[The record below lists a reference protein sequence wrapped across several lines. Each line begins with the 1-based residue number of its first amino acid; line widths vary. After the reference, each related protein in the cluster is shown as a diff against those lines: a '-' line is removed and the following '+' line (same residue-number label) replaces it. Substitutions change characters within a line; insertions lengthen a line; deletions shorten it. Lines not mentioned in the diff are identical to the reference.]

1 MGWGGG
7 QAKKKKPK
15 VQRVSCPGSGYGW
28 GLAGRKKE
36 RVKWKRG
43 LAG

>member
-1 MGWGGG
+1 MGGGG

-28 GLAGRKKE
+28 GLARRKK
-36 RVKWKRG
+36 RG
-43 LAG
+43 